1 MDKQYGLQIA
11 AQIAEQDYLRFDR
24 SISTQPGVL
33 HDFREAL
40 LEKGFQFRYLHETL
54 QYMPKEKDIIVPLV
68 LQYFQYATEIE
79 DKKTLLPW
87 LYYNGLYQAVPVLI
101 HEFETCSAEG
111 RLLYGWELGDTLY
124 KIRCKQYT
132 KEYMEIIQKKEY
144 GISRQMVVMLLGTIK
159 CYESAPILFS
169 LLPDEDITLHVLT
182 ALGQVGRLEYIP
194 ALETYTHSSN
204 SARRKG
210 AKLAIERIIKRSA
223 ITK

>member
-132 KEYMEIIQKKEY
+132 KEYMEIIQKKNMVFQGKWSSCYSEQSNVMNLRLY
-144 GISRQMVVMLLGTIK
+144 CFLFCPMKISHCMFLQPWDKSEGWNIFLLLKHILIHQT
-159 CYESAPILFS
+159 APVEKAPS
-169 LLPDEDITLHVLT
+169 LPLKEL
-182 ALGQVGRLEYIP
+182 
-194 ALETYTHSSN
+194 
-204 SARRKG
+204 
-210 AKLAIERIIKRSA
+210 
-223 ITK
+223 

>member
-79 DKKTLLPW
+79 DKKHCSLGCIITDCIRQF
-87 LYYNGLYQAVPVLI
+87 LYLFTNLRHVPQKAA
-101 HEFETCSAEG
+101 CSMAG
-111 RLLYGWELGDTLY
+111 
-124 KIRCKQYT
+124 
-132 KEYMEIIQKKEY
+132 
-144 GISRQMVVMLLGTIK
+144 
-159 CYESAPILFS
+159 
-169 LLPDEDITLHVLT
+169 
-182 ALGQVGRLEYIP
+182 
-194 ALETYTHSSN
+194 N
-204 SARRKG
+204 
-210 AKLAIERIIKRSA
+210 
-223 ITK
+223 